1 MKNFRLLP
9 ILAVLFLYGCTETAT
24 IKVQNLV
31 HNATLESINYGD
43 YALAYTLIPGKTS
56 DERTISDY
64 PEYWPKNEKIE
75 FYMVRDGNMVY
86 LKTTASYLLNPGDE
100 LFIVIADTTEVESPF
115 GKKATMAEVLG
126 RESIVP

>member
-43 YALAYTLIPGKTS
+43 YALAYKLIPGKTS
-56 DERTISDY
+56 DERTISRITSYNVCYTKLLRLDSQ
-64 PEYWPKNEKIE
+64 NEKWRAKGIE
-75 FYMVRDGNMVY
+75 VKNLGWMTINEQQTKD
-86 LKTTASYLLNPGDE
+86 KLLPEVAKGD
-100 LFIVIADTTEVESPF
+100 P
-115 GKKATMAEVLG
+115 ATLNRNNFV
-126 RESIVP
+126 